1 MPAPSYLRRIAVTAL
16 LVCAVLAGWSNSAA
30 ARPID
35 DPSLH
40 TTDAAAN
47 TIEPRAVSTGGG
59 SDWTLPI
66 MAVGAVVLVLAGTV
80 AYSHRARP
88 SRRRATA

>member
-16 LVCAVLAGWSNSAA
+16 LVSAVLAGWSNSAA

-40 TTDAAAN
+40 STDAAAN
-47 TIEPRAVSTGGG
+47 TMERRALSTGEG
-59 SDWTLPI
+59 SDWTLPVV
-66 MAVGAVVLVLAGTV
+66 AAGVVVLVLAGTV